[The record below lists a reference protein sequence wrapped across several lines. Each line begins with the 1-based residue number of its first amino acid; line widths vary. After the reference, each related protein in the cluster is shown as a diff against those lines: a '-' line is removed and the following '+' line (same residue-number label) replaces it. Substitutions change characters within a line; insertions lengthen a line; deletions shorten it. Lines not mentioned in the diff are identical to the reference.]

1 MSEGGYSSSVGSGF
15 DDIRS
20 AYVDRSALRYLET
33 DVAHLERAAVQRLR
47 AREVHVTQGAVA
59 LAVGDSVII
68 RQSNAGIVV
77 GKSVA
82 ADQLHTAILVSPVV
96 RGDVHTVVDL
106 RTAVAVGFGMGLA
119 RALIY
124 AIRLI
129 GRRLF

>member
-1 MSEGGYSSSVGSGF
+1 MSEGGYSGSVGSGF
-15 DDIRS
+15 DDVRS

-59 LAVGDSVII
+59 LAVADAVTIK
-68 RQSNAGIVV
+68 QSNAGVVV

-82 ADQLHTAILVSPVV
+82 ADQLHTAVLLSPVV
-96 RGDVHTVVDL
+96 RGDVSTVVDL
-106 RTAVAVGFGMGLA
+106 KTAVAVGFGMGLA

-124 AIRLI
+124 GVRLL
-129 GRRLF
+129 GRRFL